1 MNRITSLRFL
11 FTPSSAFHGSHRRAY
26 STKPAQKIGII
37 GLGNV
42 GSTVA
47 KNLLNSGFTV
57 SALLDTN
64 VKAGQEL
71 PGDIPRP
78 GNPKELAAMCDVVIT
93 ALPAPPHVRKVLKG
107 EDGVLA
113 GLRSGGV
120 WIDHSTTDYQQ
131 TLELAKEA
139 GMTGFRLAC
148 AVQIAKNETKRKLDA
163 RDLRTVGRASSRIT
177 FTARRHTII
186 LDPVPG
192 FQIVERGCCHYL
204 NAWDG

>member
-1 MNRITSLRFL
+1 MKYFFFNLYSRNQMNRMASLRLL
-11 FTPSSAFHGSHRRAY
+11 FSRSSAFHGSHRRAY

-64 VKAGQEL
+64 VKAGREL
-71 PGDIPRP
+71 PHPGDIPRP

-93 ALPAPPHVRKVLKG
+93 ALPAPPHVKKVLKG

-131 TLELAKEA
+131 TLELAK
-139 GMTGFRLAC
+139 
-148 AVQIAKNETKRKLDA
+148 
-163 RDLRTVGRASSRIT
+163 
-177 FTARRHTII
+177 
-186 LDPVPG
+186 
-192 FQIVERGCCHYL
+192 
-204 NAWDG
+204 